1 MQIEP
6 PYSFTKLRWY
16 RLSVLLLNI
25 RSSPTMSA
33 HPVSVF
39 QAIIKGVST
48 LIPPYSTITPS
59 LQPNTSV
66 SSLSET
72 PIEPIDEAKQV
83 GSESTGEISQGDYFR
98 EEQGIELHLTF
109 HIKGRKHS
117 LRMHEFESI
126 PLEICFFKR
135 GREYVNQW
143 RDAFRAYL
151 SDPVTGRNFEIAE
164 MGEIEERCYEMV
176 VSESGIGSVEGEI
189 CLEFLTPFPFK
200 AEKGK
205 ARTYIAKDFFIR
217 SFERRFSRLFG
228 REIVYRSD
236 DDQFSILPY
245 YWRYTEIKHA
255 SMSQPGQTQYINGCA
270 GKLYIK
276 GQFKDF
282 LPFLLLG
289 SEIHTGTKISNAQG
303 YYLLH
308 KESPGF
314 FKGYFPNKRAIVS
327 VIRDVVSRY
336 DNALLTLSET
346 EKFPFNEEECAA
358 SIYQMI
364 DCNTY
369 SPSPN
374 TAFAIRKK
382 DGVDRVV
389 EQLPFKD
396 LIIQQYLLKTISPI
410 FDRFFEEESIG
421 FRKGVSRQKSIE
433 LIQAAI
439 AEGYCYVIESDIEDF
454 FPSVDLDILARLLDF
469 YLPQD
474 DACLKNILVKS
485 IWNGFILHGVI
496 HERKKG
502 LAQGSPL
509 SPILANLYL
518 DSFDEQIKQWGTAK
532 TIKITSNEIK
542 GDMHAL
548 EQAQKEH
555 FSEVAQCPV
564 EDNKAFRD
572 LKMVRYADDFIILT
586 RTKEDAQNVL
596 SDTESF
602 LSTLGLKI
610 KKEKTSIKP
619 ISEGF
624 HFLGIRFER
633 SAAIMDS
640 QEDAKLLKKPLYI
653 IEPYMFLSLNGDA
666 IDICKDKKIIETI
679 PLRRIS
685 EIMVME
691 KAVFSTSLLRKCT
704 EGNIPL
710 TIALNTGYYITT
722 VKPDSKRYYD
732 ISYEHGKRYY
742 SLSETELLCIAK
754 EFAAG
759 KINNYISLF
768 KQKFVKEQYLFIDE
782 LEGVVQ
788 RIYQAGDI
796 HQVRGFEGAAAK
808 KIYQRL
814 NIFIDDDTFCIR
826 KRDRRNPDRI
836 NSMLN
841 FGYYL
846 LFSRINATVRAIG
859 INPYL
864 GFLHNPQDNYESL
877 VCDIEELFRA
887 RIDRFIIRLINLKVV
902 SRDDFDETERGLYL
916 KRDAVRKFIDQ
927 FEAEMEKKNQKNSL
941 SLKEDIYIQAI
952 VIKKWALEN
961 GSLSFCHWEI

>member
-6 PYSFTKLRWY
+6 PYPFTKLRWY
-16 RLSVLLLNI
+16 RLSVILLNI

-33 HPVSVF
+33 HPISVF

-48 LIPPYSTITPS
+48 LIPPYSTTTPS
-59 LQPNTSV
+59 LQANTSV

-72 PIEPIDEAKQV
+72 PMEPIDEAKHV
-83 GSESTGEISQGDYFR
+83 GSENTGEISQGEYFR
-98 EEQGIELHLTF
+98 EEKGIELHLMF

-117 LRMHEFESI
+117 LSMREFESI

-135 GREYVNQW
+135 CREYVNQW

-164 MGEIEERCYEMV
+164 MGEIEERCYEGV
-176 VSESGIGSVEGEI
+176 VSESGIDSVEGEI

-205 ARTYIAKDFFIR
+205 ARTYIARDFFIR

-228 REIVYRSD
+228 REIAYQSH

-255 SMSQPGQTQYINGCA
+255 STSQPGQTQYINGCA

-289 SEIHTGTKISNAQG
+289 SEIHTGTKISNSQG

-308 KESPGF
+308 KESPAF

-336 DNALLTLSET
+336 DNALQTLSET

-369 SPSPN
+369 CPSPN

-382 DGVDRVV
+382 DGAGRVV

-439 AEGYCYVIESDIEDF
+439 AEGYQYVIESDVEDF
-454 FPSVDLDILARLLDF
+454 FPSVDLDILARLLDI

-474 DACLKNILVKS
+474 DACLKSILVKS
-485 IWNGFILHGVI
+485 IWNGFMLNGVY

-518 DSFDEQIKQWGTAK
+518 D
-532 TIKITSNEIK
+532 
-542 GDMHAL
+542 
-548 EQAQKEH
+548 
-555 FSEVAQCPV
+555 
-564 EDNKAFRD
+564 
-572 LKMVRYADDFIILT
+572 
-586 RTKEDAQNVL
+586 
-596 SDTESF
+596 
-602 LSTLGLKI
+602 
-610 KKEKTSIKP
+610 
-619 ISEGF
+619 
-624 HFLGIRFER
+624 FLGIRFER

-653 IEPYMFLSLNGDA
+653 IEPYLFLSLNGDA
-666 IDICKDKKIIETI
+666 IDLCKDKKIIETI

-722 VKPDSKRYYD
+722 VKPNSKRYYD
-732 ISYEHGKRYY
+732 VSYEHGKRYY

-768 KQKFVKEQYLFIDE
+768 KQKFIKEQYLFIDE
-782 LEGVVQ
+782 LEGAAQ

-864 GFLHNPQDNYESL
+864 GFLHNPRDNYESL

-941 SLKEDIYIQAI
+941 SLKEDIYIQTI